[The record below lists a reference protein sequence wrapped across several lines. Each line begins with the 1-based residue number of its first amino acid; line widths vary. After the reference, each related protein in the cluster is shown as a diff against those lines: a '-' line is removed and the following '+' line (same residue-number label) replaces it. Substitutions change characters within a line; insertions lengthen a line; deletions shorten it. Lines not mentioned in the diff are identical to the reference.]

1 MLNAEMPHTRI
12 RIIMRSNVCSSMLM
26 VHCKAHSYSDEEMMH
41 SGERRRLRAISS
53 RYSEEVAKEQSEQ
66 SSYICYLF

>member
-1 MLNAEMPHTRI
+1 
-12 RIIMRSNVCSSMLM
+12 MLM